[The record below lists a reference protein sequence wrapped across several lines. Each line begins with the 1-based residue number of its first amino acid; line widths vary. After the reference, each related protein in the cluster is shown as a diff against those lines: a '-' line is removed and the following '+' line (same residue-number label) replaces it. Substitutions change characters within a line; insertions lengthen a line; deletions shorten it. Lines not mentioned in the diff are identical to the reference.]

1 MQPREDGLI
10 TIGQLQIRYL
20 MDGTVEGA
28 ASGMFELVYRR
39 APRSPPHSHAD
50 NEEIMYC
57 LEGTL
62 RSTVGGEVRNLKP
75 GERAFT
81 PRGVPHG
88 FSNPHDKVARALVVL
103 TPDIGAQYFRDV
115 AAEALRFDAGTTAA
129 CGLTPPYT
137 ATGCHSEPIH
147 KLRSGNPR
155 DSSLLLWTPLLGR
168 RKNRGTEGHNET
180 VETVRKTPSHCLIVS
195 L

>member
-1 MQPREDGLI
+1 
-10 TIGQLQIRYL
+10 
-20 MDGTVEGA
+20 
-28 ASGMFELVYRR
+28 MFELVVP
-39 APRSPPHSHAD
+39 AGAQVPPPHSHAD

-62 RSTVGGEVRNLKP
+62 RSTVGGEVRDLKP

-115 AAEALRFDAGTTAA
+115 AAVLGALGGPNLAKMVEVMKRY
-129 CGLTPPYT
+129 GLTLVPPQH
-137 ATGCHSEPIH
+137 AG
-147 KLRSGNPR
+147 
-155 DSSLLLWTPLLGR
+155 
-168 RKNRGTEGHNET
+168 
-180 VETVRKTPSHCLIVS
+180 
-195 L
+195 